1 MNHQLEGFDFVS
13 QQALNILASQAAR
26 NEGGAVILAGSCL
39 LGREIQRC
47 LKNCEV
53 IWISA
58 DGYHTSDDR
67 SCSPSEAE
75 NFVRFANDEHS
86 NRGALILAGPLAEGD
101 ECQFSQSM
109 VGLPVFRSLYVLA
122 YGSLSH
128 LRPEWRL
135 LRASLSSVG
144 WVGATIRRAGWVVDE
159 EYGIYGLR
167 SAAWGCLSKWWA
179 YLGRQDLVDRCYYA
193 MREGLV
199 KRNGRASLAVWVV
212 MGAKRSLR

>member
-1 MNHQLEGFDFVS
+1 MNHQPEGFDFVS
-13 QQALNILASQAAR
+13 QRALNILASQAAR
-26 NEGGAVILAGSCL
+26 NAGGAVILAGNYFV
-39 LGREIQRC
+39 GRQLQRC

-53 IWISA
+53 IWVSA
-58 DGYHTSDDR
+58 DGHHTSDDR
-67 SCSPSEAE
+67 SCSFSEAE
-75 NFVRFANDEHS
+75 NLVRFANDKPS
-86 NRGALILAGPLAEGD
+86 NRGALILAGPLGEGD
-101 ECQFSQSM
+101 EYQFSESM
-109 VGLPVFRSLYVLA
+109 VRLPVYRSLHVLA
-122 YGSLSH
+122 YGTLSR
-128 LRPEWRL
+128 LRSEWRF
-135 LRASLSSVG
+135 LRTSLSSVG
-144 WVGATIRRAGWVVDE
+144 WAGARIRRAGWVVDE